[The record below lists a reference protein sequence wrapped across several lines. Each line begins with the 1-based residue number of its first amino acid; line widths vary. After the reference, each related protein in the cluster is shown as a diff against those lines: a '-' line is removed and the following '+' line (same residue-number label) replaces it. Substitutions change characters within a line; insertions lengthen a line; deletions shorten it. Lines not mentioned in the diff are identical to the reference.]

1 MEKVYFKLY
10 KQDGTAISTGNMAN
24 PLEVVLNATNNEEKV
39 METTLKAETGFV
51 LAQGTTVSVK
61 VEEADSEK
69 YFVSLDNSSFTKT
82 VTIEE
87 EVDDTTG
94 VKIYIKATSSD
105 DEEPSK
111 DTSTKIKIEA
121 TVQAK

>member
-94 VKIYIKATSSD
+94 VKIYVKATSSD

>member
-94 VKIYIKATSSD
+94 VKIYVKATSSD
-105 DEEPSK
+105 DEEPNK